1 MSSKEEKMVIYQEQ
15 LKSLQ
20 ELTDIVLLERIVD
33 HLGPANYNKDASLV
47 ACSDKS
53 ELARVV
59 DSFVEGK
66 LLVVENGEEAVQNVC
81 EKMKEIRRKER
92 AVFYYL
98 VVKELKAENK
108 L

>member
-15 LKSLQ
+15 LKELQ
-20 ELTDIVLLERIVD
+20 EVVDVVLLEKIVN
-33 HLGPANYNKDASLV
+33 HLGPANYNADASLV
-47 ACSDKS
+47 ACSDS
-53 ELARVV
+53 VELSRVV

-66 LLVVENGEEAVQNVC
+66 LLVVENGEETVQNVC
-81 EKMKEIRRKER
+81 QKMKGIKRKER

-98 VVKELKAENK
+98 VVKELKVENK